1 MQDTQYKVVFSGE
14 IMPDMTLD
22 TVKDNL
28 VRLFK
33 SDRSRID
40 DLFGKGPVALKRE
53 LREDEAD
60 KYLDALQRAGAQAHK
75 EIDFAASLTLV
86 DSEPAGDAEPAQ
98 RPTMECPKC
107 GHSQPKAIDCSACGI
122 VIEKYLARQAL
133 LKEQA
138 EALTATVGAQS
149 AVSNDSPHGSEDGSQ
164 QPDGELQPLTLKD
177 RIGQLLSRLP
187 GR

>member
-14 IMPDMTLD
+14 VVPGMALD

-28 VRLFK
+28 ARLFK

-40 DLFGKGPVALKRE
+40 DLFGKGPVAIKRE
-53 LREDEAD
+53 LPEAEAD
-60 KYLDALQRAGAQAHK
+60 KYLGALQRAGAQARK

-86 DSEPAGDAEPAQ
+86 DSEPADDTENPQ
-98 RPTMECPKC
+98 LPTMECPKC
-107 GHSQPKAIDCSACGI
+107 GQAQPKAIDCSACGI

-138 EALTATVGAQS
+138 EALAPTVQPTVPSDSQHPAE
-149 AVSNDSPHGSEDGSQ
+149 NDSSPQSDETR
-164 QPDGELQPLTLKD
+164 PLKLKD